1 MRARYDTAYETPVAL
16 VPRRSQGDK
25 LLQEGFNSEDA
36 SRLTGATH
44 SQLRY
49 WDKLRLVQP
58 SIQST
63 DGRPGKRRKYSF
75 RDLVM
80 LRVVVTLKAN
90 GLSLQRIGRAW
101 NYLRRQGVD
110 PRDVKLVTDGGTV
123 FSVETDNL
131 LDLLQEGQ
139 LAFFVELDKLTRK
152 VERDESL
159 FELNQAQFLH
169 HVEKSRKFVQGQ
181 LDEAVG
187 T

>member
-1 MRARYDTAYETPVAL
+1 M
-16 VPRRSQGDK
+16 
-25 LLQEGFNSEDA
+25 
-36 SRLTGATH
+36 TGATQ

-123 FSVETDNL
+123 FAVEPDNL
-131 LDLLQEGQ
+131 VDLLRGQ
-139 LAFFVELDKLTRK
+139 LSFFTELEQLTLQ
-152 VERDESL
+152 VDQDESL
-159 FELNQAQFLH
+159 FELNREQFLR
-169 HVEKSRKFVQGQ
+169 HVAKSRESVRDQ
-181 LDEAVG
+181 LGEAVG

>member
-1 MRARYDTAYETPVAL
+1 MF
-16 VPRRSQGDK
+16 
-25 LLQEGFNSEDA
+25 QEGFNSEHA
-36 SRLTGATH
+36 SRLTGATQ

-58 SIQST
+58 SIQGT
-63 DGRPGKRRKYSF
+63 DGRPGKQRKYSF

-110 PRDVKLVTDGGTV
+110 PRDVKLVTDGESV
-123 FSVETDNL
+123 YSVEDDHL
-131 LDLLQEGQ
+131 VDLLRGQ
-139 LAFFVELDKLTRK
+139 LSFFVELDKLARK
-152 VERDESL
+152 VEGDKTL
-159 FELNQAQFLH
+159 FELDRKQFLH
-169 HVEKSRKFVQGQ
+169 HVEKSQKSVETQ
-181 LDEAVG
+181 LEGAVG

>member
-1 MRARYDTAYETPVAL
+1 M
-16 VPRRSQGDK
+16 
-25 LLQEGFNSEDA
+25 QEGFNSEDA
-36 SRLTGATH
+36 SRLTGATQ

-110 PRDVKLVTDGGTV
+110 PRDVKLVTDGETV

-139 LAFFVELDKLTRK
+139 LSFFMELEQLTRR
-152 VERDESL
+152 VDRDETL
-159 FELNQAQFLH
+159 FELNREQFLH
-169 HVEKSRKFVQGQ
+169 HVEKSLQSVQGQ
-181 LDEAVG
+181 LGEAVG

>member
-1 MRARYDTAYETPVAL
+1 M
-16 VPRRSQGDK
+16 
-25 LLQEGFNSEDA
+25 LQQGFNSEVA
-36 SRLTGATH
+36 SRLTGATQ

-110 PRDVKLVTDGGTV
+110 PRDVKLVTDGETI
-123 FSVETDNL
+123 FSVEPDNL
-131 LDLLQEGQ
+131 LDLLRGQ
-139 LAFFVELDKLTRK
+139 LSFFVELDKLTNK
-152 VERDESL
+152 VDEDTTH
-159 FELNQAQFLH
+159 FELNRDQFLH
-169 HVEKSRKFVQGQ
+169 HVEKSRQSVQDQ

>member
-1 MRARYDTAYETPVAL
+1 
-16 VPRRSQGDK
+16 

-36 SRLTGATH
+36 SRLTGATP

-58 SIQST
+58 SIQGT
-63 DGRPGKRRKYSF
+63 EGRPGKRRKYSF

-101 NYLRRQGVD
+101 NYLQRQGVD
-110 PRDVKLVTDGGTV
+110 PRDVKLVTDGGTL

-139 LAFFVELDKLTRK
+139 LAFFMELEELTRK
-152 VERDESL
+152 VDEDKTH
-159 FELNQAQFLH
+159 FELNRDQFLH
-169 HVEKSRKFVQGQ
+169 HVGKSLRSVQDQ

>member
-1 MRARYDTAYETPVAL
+1 M
-16 VPRRSQGDK
+16 
-25 LLQEGFNSEDA
+25 QEGFNSEDA

-80 LRVVVTLKAN
+80 LRVVVTLKSN

-110 PRDVKLVTDGGTV
+110 PRDVKLVTDGDTV
-123 FSVETDNL
+123 FSVEPDNMV
-131 LDLLQEGQ
+131 DLLRGQ
-139 LAFFVELDKLTRK
+139 LSFFVELEQLTLQ
-152 VERDESL
+152 VDRDESL
-159 FELNQAQFLH
+159 FELNREQFLR
-169 HVEKSRKFVQGQ
+169 HVAKSRESVQDQ
-181 LDEAVG
+181 LGEAVG

>member
-1 MRARYDTAYETPVAL
+1 MLR
-16 VPRRSQGDK
+16 
-25 LLQEGFNSEDA
+25 EGFNSEDA
-36 SRLTGATH
+36 SRLTGATQ

-75 RDLVM
+75 RDLVV

-101 NYLRRQGVD
+101 NYLKRQGVD
-110 PRDVKLVTDGGTV
+110 PGDVKIVSDGASI
-123 FSVETDNL
+123 FSVEADDL
-131 LDLLQEGQ
+131 LDLLQAGQ

-152 VERDESL
+152 VDEDETL
-159 FELNQAQFLH
+159 FELNRAQFLH
-169 HVEKSRKFVQGQ
+169 HVEKSRRFVQLQ

>member
-1 MRARYDTAYETPVAL
+1 M

-36 SRLTGATH
+36 SRLTGATP

-58 SIQST
+58 SIQGT
-63 DGRPGKRRKYSF
+63 EGRPGKRRKYSF

-110 PRDVKLVTDGGTV
+110 PRDVKLVTDGATV

-139 LAFFVELDKLTRK
+139 LSFFMELEELTRK
-152 VERDESL
+152 VDRDETL
-159 FELNQAQFLH
+159 FELNRDQFLH
-169 HVEKSRKFVQGQ
+169 HVGKSLQSVQDQ

-187 T
+187 I